1 MKNIET
7 PDKIHLSRLID
18 DLRYGKHIIPD
29 FQREFEW
36 HPRDVVEL
44 IRSIFEDYYI
54 GTLLFWRSSKENQN
68 LLNCE
73 PIYGFDGKNNPEHI
87 VLDGQQRL
95 SALYYVFFAPDKPYP
110 KRKSRCF
117 FFIQLK
123 ALLEENFNE
132 AFYYNWESNRVLDLI
147 SKRDEQ
153 FKEKIL
159 PLCIFGESSYAW
171 VKWLEQYQKYWT
183 EKIGPDKARAERN
196 RIENFLKDLI
206 EKYDVSYIELDRNIE
221 VFKVCDIFARINST
235 GMQLTIFDL
244 LNATLR
250 PKEIYLKDMWRD
262 VSADLNVVEAEKMRV
277 YLLQTMSILKQGYC
291 SPRYLYYLVPESQKT
306 IKLADGS
313 KKKIILISSKEEF
326 IKLWDFVA
334 EKVKE
339 TIKTL
344 QNPRDF
350 GAITPKFIPYPSMI
364 PIITA
369 LNIEKRKENYQQKQD
384 VKEKIRK
391 WYWSSVFTK
400 NYSSAVESQMTK
412 DFYELQKWFIDD
424 KKIPNVVNQCIN
436 EINYLDLKSENSQ
449 SSAVYKAIFN
459 ILIQKGA
466 KDLNTFELPEYS
478 QLEDHHIVPCSWGEK
493 RVGKDINSI
502 LNRTPLSSKTNKE
515 IIKERLPNIY
525 LRKMLDKTKNKEDIY
540 KLLESHLIS
549 RKAVEILLREDFSKN
564 DYYEFI
570 EERKKTIMKEVK
582 KILRIQEELQKRLIS
597 PEMPFSNKLQVEHI
611 IKSCEGYL
619 YWFDKYF
626 SKVGLEILTQA
637 LYSSQRP
644 NINEIK
650 ILTSIDKTDLSL
662 RKSFKDFKKEFEN
675 KDIKVE
681 LRVIVESKMKSKIH
695 DRWIISG
702 NKCFNIPSTDTVASG
717 QYSEIKETKN
727 KPPFEEWWDKGLDII
742 TDWDKIEK
750 SKR

>member
-1 MKNIET
+1 
-7 PDKIHLSRLID
+7 
-18 DLRYGKHIIPD
+18 
-29 FQREFEW
+29 
-36 HPRDVVEL
+36 
-44 IRSIFEDYYI
+44 
-54 GTLLFWRSSKENQN
+54 
-68 LLNCE
+68 
-73 PIYGFDGKNNPEHI
+73 
-87 VLDGQQRL
+87 
-95 SALYYVFFAPDKPYP
+95 
-110 KRKSRCF
+110 
-117 FFIQLK
+117 
-123 ALLEENFNE
+123 
-132 AFYYNWESNRVLDLI
+132 
-147 SKRDEQ
+147 
-153 FKEKIL
+153 
-159 PLCIFGESSYAW
+159 
-171 VKWLEQYQKYWT
+171 
-183 EKIGPDKARAERN
+183 
-196 RIENFLKDLI
+196 
-206 EKYDVSYIELDRNIE
+206 
-221 VFKVCDIFARINST
+221 
-235 GMQLTIFDL
+235 
-244 LNATLR
+244 
-250 PKEIYLKDMWRD
+250 
-262 VSADLNVVEAEKMRV
+262 
-277 YLLQTMSILKQGYC
+277 
-291 SPRYLYYLVPESQKT
+291 
-306 IKLADGS
+306 
-313 KKKIILISSKEEF
+313 
-326 IKLWDFVA
+326 
-334 EKVKE
+334 
-339 TIKTL
+339 
-344 QNPRDF
+344 
-350 GAITPKFIPYPSMI
+350 
-364 PIITA
+364 
-369 LNIEKRKENYQQKQD
+369 
-384 VKEKIRK
+384 
-391 WYWSSVFTK
+391 
-400 NYSSAVESQMTK
+400 MTK

-525 LRKMLDKTKNKEDIY
+525 LRKMLDKAKNKEDIY

-681 LRVIVESKMKSKIH
+681 LRVIVKSKMKSKIH

-742 TDWDKIEK
+742 TDWDRIEK